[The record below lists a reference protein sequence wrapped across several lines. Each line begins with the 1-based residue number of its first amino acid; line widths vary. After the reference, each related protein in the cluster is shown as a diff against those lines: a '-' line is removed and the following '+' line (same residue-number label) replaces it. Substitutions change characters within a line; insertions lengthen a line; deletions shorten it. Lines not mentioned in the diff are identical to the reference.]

1 MESEERRI
9 KCVERKTKSGGMPLF
24 FSRHWINWEL
34 ATFDFS
40 HLVTGGGRG
49 AWALI
54 VAYPFFPAI
63 SPNLRNGGTKMNEN
77 LTYVKLPERL
87 LKALDVAE
95 TLNISRAMAYRL
107 MHTREIQT
115 VRIGTARRVRPMDLQ
130 SYINENL
137 TPANS

>member
-1 MESEERRI
+1 
-9 KCVERKTKSGGMPLF
+9 
-24 FSRHWINWEL
+24 
-34 ATFDFS
+34 
-40 HLVTGGGRG
+40 
-49 AWALI
+49 
-54 VAYPFFPAI
+54 
-63 SPNLRNGGTKMNEN
+63 MNEN